1 MNFVKRNLKEL
12 FYIFFFVG
20 NIFYSA
26 ALFSQTLDKNSLA
39 LHGGYTFSMFSGQKT
54 IAVYLSVFN
63 NSNQDVT
70 IEKIQ
75 TDISKFGHIHT
86 TKKVGDV
93 VKMTMLENVKIE
105 KGKTLFFQPGGKHIM
120 LTGLNKSL
128 KLGDSFSLNLITDNN
143 DVFETNIMVLDRV
156 MKN

>member
-12 FYIFFFVG
+12 FYIFFFIG

-26 ALFSQTLDKNSLA
+26 ALFPQTLEKNSLA

-75 TDISKFGHIHT
+75 TDISKSGHIHT

-93 VKMTMLENVKIE
+93 IKMTMLENI
-105 KGKTLFFQPGGKHIM
+105 
-120 LTGLNKSL
+120 N
-128 KLGDSFSLNLITDNN
+128 
-143 DVFETNIMVLDRV
+143 VLYIR
-156 MKN
+156 M